1 MQIDELKKSMSLLDQ
16 LLSKTDT
23 DIKINVAAS
32 ETAQNK
38 ILKKY
43 RKGFTSTAILAVV
56 FTLMWI
62 GDVNSKAFPDY
73 LRLYLIIY
81 LSAAT
86 LWHIFLYVRFKR
98 VNVSQ
103 LVPRKLFAE
112 TTRIKIYTISGEA
125 VSMICLAVFFTLF
138 LPDLMTVSP
147 LAFWLCV
154 ATLVCGIIST
164 GIYYLPRYIRLFNE
178 LNTIKD

>member
-23 DIKINVAAS
+23 DIKIDIAAS
-32 ETAQNK
+32 ETAQK
-38 ILKKY
+38 RILKKY
-43 RKGFTSTAILAVV
+43 RKGFTSPAILAVV

-62 GDVNSKAFPDY
+62 GGVNTKAFPDY
-73 LRLYLIIY
+73 LRAYLIVY
-81 LSAAT
+81 LLAAT
-86 LWHIFLYVRFKR
+86 LWYVFLYVRFKR

-103 LVPRKLFAE
+103 LAPRQLFAE

-125 VSMICLAVFFTLF
+125 VSLIGLAVFFGLF
-138 LPDLMTVSP
+138 LPDLMTVNP

-154 ATLVCGIIST
+154 AILVCGLIST
-164 GIYYLPRYIRLFNE
+164 GIYFLPKYIRLFNE
-178 LNTIKD
+178 LNTIKE